1 VQGKGGETRTRD
13 ALPVVRPR
21 APLVVFPDIGMT
33 NSNPIGV
40 QCWGE
45 VHPCRTFCVRR
56 NRRRVIHEVLTP
68 L

>member
-1 VQGKGGETRTRD
+1 
-13 ALPVVRPR
+13 VVRPR

-45 VHPCRTFCVRR
+45 VHPGRTFCVRR